1 MKQQFMTI
9 TFSWKI
15 LEKKKTPFE
24 WSESV
29 FFTNQWHGPFVCAF
43 RSHQKMQ
50 YACATESTLRCDRMK
65 GQLFFRKVKYCYEN
79 KKFQIF
85 LIFPR
90 APRRSAPQ
98 HGACAH
104 LVLDP
109 RTMATFIRSP
119 GPSRSVRVY
128 VLIYDDD
135 YYW

>member
-1 MKQQFMTI
+1 MRHTNGPCHCGC
-9 TFSWKI
+9 
-15 LEKKKTPFE
+15 KKLHLNGVKVYFLRI
-24 WSESV
+24 
-29 FFTNQWHGPFVCAF
+29 NGMGHLCAF

-79 KKFQIF
+79 KNFQIF

-109 RTMATFIRSP
+109 RTLATFIRSP